1 MLQLRLPVRLEL
13 ELIAYQGELEAAT
26 CQVLRVEPRVQK
38 LKVLELALKIRGQ
51 SPMIVPAAAEEVVEV
66 ALEVTE
72 ASSRDLLLAQA
83 S

>member
-1 MLQLRLPVRLEL
+1 MLQLRLPVLQQL

-26 CQVLRVEPRVQK
+26 CQVLRVQK

-51 SPMIVPAAAEEVVEV
+51 SPMIVLAAAEEVVEV